1 MAAFDP
7 ATIQLQRELLTKTTR
22 DVDRDR
28 RLLDKQPK
36 GSRSKMARTLRERI
50 ATGERVAADLGAL
63 IRFME
68 GLNSEEAAERAFAE
82 AAQGGE
88 PK

>member
-1 MAAFDP
+1 MAGFDP
-7 ATIQLQRELLTKTTR
+7 ATIQLQRDALAKTER
-22 DVDRDR
+22 DLDRDR
-28 RLLDKQPK
+28 RLLDKQPQ
-36 GSRSKMARTLRERI
+36 GSKSKMARTLRERI

-82 AAQGGE
+82 AARGGD